1 MFKSGSMTE
10 ETMIIRAPF
19 SDEKGNTHDV
29 AIFELA
35 ENDEF
40 TGKYKCVI
48 DSNEKIILERKDNLW
63 FEGEKAT
70 DRAKAI
76 GKLVE
81 DYED

>member
-1 MFKSGSMTE
+1 MTQ
-10 ETMIIRAPF
+10 ETMIIRTTF
-19 SDEKGNTHDV
+19 SDEKGKTHDV

-40 TGKYKCVI
+40 IGKYKCII

-70 DRAKAI
+70 ERAELI

-81 DYED
+81 QYEE